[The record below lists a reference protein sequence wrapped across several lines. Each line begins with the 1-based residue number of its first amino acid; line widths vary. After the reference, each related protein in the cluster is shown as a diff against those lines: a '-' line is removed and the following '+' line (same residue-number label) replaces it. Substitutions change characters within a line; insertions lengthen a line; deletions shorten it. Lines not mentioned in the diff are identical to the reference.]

1 MNTSVSLP
9 APQRV
14 NWLYVSIML
23 EWLIKATS
31 ILLVTT
37 LINV

>member
-1 MNTSVSLP
+1 MVTDS
-9 APQRV
+9 
-14 NWLYVSIML
+14 SIML

-37 LINV
+37 KLKIEIK